1 MDPELPRISR
11 TENKL
16 SEKGVRRRKQI
27 LRAAR
32 RSFDK
37 NGYVGLRMRQVATE
51 CGIDLK
57 NLQYYFRTKEDLFL
71 AICQEEYDKTIA
83 ALKKVSLATN
93 NISQKVSELE
103 DVTWLTWDDRTTA
116 IWLQLYSMAVHST
129 KARKMK
135 IEIYQAFYTELASL
149 LKTLYPA
156 AGNDALYTTARIFTT
171 MVDGIT
177 LGRIP
182 GKSDPLDFASL
193 QEEIKRISP
202 LIFRYQLS

>member
-1 MDPELPRISR
+1 MHKTRY
-11 TENKL
+11 KL

-27 LRAAR
+27 LATAR
-32 RSFDK
+32 HSFDK
-37 NGYVGLRMRQVATE
+37 SGYVGLRMRQVATE

-71 AICQEEYDKTIA
+71 AICQEEYDKTIT

-93 NISQKVSELE
+93 DIPGKVTELE
-103 DVTWLTWDDRTTA
+103 DVTWVTWDDRTTA
-116 IWLQLYSMAVHST
+116 IWLQLYSMAVHSR
-129 KARKMK
+129 KAREMK
-135 IEIYQAFYTELASL
+135 IEIYQAFYSELVSL

-156 AGNDALYTTARIFTT
+156 AADDALYNTARIFTT

-182 GKSDPLDFASL
+182 GGSDPLDFASL

-202 LIFRYQLS
+202 LIFEYELT

>member
-1 MDPELPRISR
+1 MS
-11 TENKL
+11 KAAFQL
-16 SEKGVRRRKQI
+16 SEKGVRRSKQI
-27 LRAAR
+27 LAAAR
-32 RSFDK
+32 RAFDK
-37 NGYVGLRMRQVATE
+37 NGYVGLRMRQVAAD

-83 ALKKVSLATN
+83 ALKNVSLATN
-93 NISQKVSELE
+93 DISEKVTELE

-116 IWLQLYSMAVHST
+116 IWLQLYSMAVHSK
-129 KARKMK
+129 KAREMK
-135 IEIYQAFYTELASL
+135 IGIYQAFYAELTAL

-156 AGNDALYTTARIFTT
+156 ARDDALYNTARIFTT

-182 GKSDPLDFASL
+182 GESDPLDFVSL

-202 LIFRYQLS
+202 LIFAYELS